1 MEDSLGIPE
10 KVQVVVQTGRPGL
23 VSEWQAQFG
32 SPPLP
37 KLRVELMRPV
47 LIYRIQENAFGLSGP
62 RRKGRIQVSL
72 PMRIVATQDRD
83 KNHPRVERQLHEVA
97 VTAEGY
103 IYNGEYPHF
112 QMKGTHEC
120 THTQCWLVL
129 DFIGPRETTGKRK
142 PQRLLGF

>member
-72 PMRIVATQDRD
+72 PMRIVATS
-83 KNHPRVERQLHEVA
+83 RQ
-97 VTAEGY
+97 
-103 IYNGEYPHF
+103 GE
-112 QMKGTHEC
+112 KSSAS
-120 THTQCWLVL
+120 
-129 DFIGPRETTGKRK
+129 GKATSRG
-142 PQRLLGF
+142 RGHSRGVHL

>member
-1 MEDSLGIPE
+1 
-10 KVQVVVQTGRPGL
+10 
-23 VSEWQAQFG
+23 
-32 SPPLP
+32 
-37 KLRVELMRPV
+37 MRPV